1 MRQNEELRQKKTAL
15 HSSTFT
21 PLISHVLCHGFL
33 AILFLTSATLWKV
46 GYSEGARKQSSDFT
60 DGCKALLN
68 ESFKKDFF
76 NLL

>member
-15 HSSTFT
+15 RSGTFT
-21 PLISHVLCHGFL
+21 PLISPVPCHGFL
-33 AILFLTSATLWKV
+33 AILFLTSATLWEA
-46 GYSEGARKQSSDFT
+46 GSSEGARKQSSDFT

-68 ESFKKDFF
+68 ESFKKDCF

>member
-15 HSSTFT
+15 HSTTFT

-33 AILFLTSATLWKV
+33 AFFFLTSAALWEA
-46 GYSEGARKQSSDFT
+46 GYSEGAGEQSAGFT
-60 DGCKALLN
+60 DGRKAPLN